1 MSKTTYLL
9 PQITEPV
16 VVDNCH
22 PQKYYLISNGNIS
35 IRVTPNTWSK
45 LRDHYA
51 RNMKNNPTQEFINF
65 DLFLNG
71 DKQFKLTAIHRDNYG
86 MNIKLHITD
95 VKTDEKHIID
105 FKKDVINVESK
116 EYHEKK
122 QKYFEENREI
132 NKERSK
138 RHYYAKKQQMQQASQ
153 EASQN
158 VSWRQQETNKETIQE
173 TKEENAPQSDF
184 MMAFLSSIV
193 DTNKLNEKREELK
206 KMQEKCKMLQKMLD
220 IFS

>member
-35 IRVTPNTWSK
+35 IRVTPSTWSK

-71 DKQFKLTAIHRDNYG
+71 EKQFKLTAIHRDNYG

-153 EASQN
+153 ETPQN
-158 VSWRQQETNKETIQE
+158 VSWRQQETKEETIQE
-173 TKEENAPQSDF
+173 KKEENAPQSDF

-206 KMQEKCKMLQKMLD
+206 KMQEKCIMLQKMLD

>member
-65 DLFLNG
+65 DMYLNG
-71 DKQFKLTAIHRDNYG
+71 EKQFKLTAIHRDNYG

-138 RHYYAKKQQMQQASQ
+138 RHYYAKKQQMQQT
-153 EASQN
+153 SQN
-158 VSWRQQETNKETIQE
+158 VSWRQQETKEETIQE
-173 TKEENAPQSDF
+173 KKEENAPQSDF

-206 KMQEKCKMLQKMLD
+206 KMQEKCNMLQKMLD

>member
-16 VVDNCH
+16 VVENCH

-35 IRVTPNTWSK
+35 VRVSPSTWCK

-51 RNMKNNPTQEFINF
+51 RNIKNNPTQEFINF

-71 DKQFKLTAIHRDNYG
+71 EKQFKLTAIHRDNYG
-86 MNIKLHITD
+86 MNIKFHITD
-95 VKTDEKHIID
+95 VKNDENHIID
-105 FKKDVINVESK
+105 FKKDVISVESQ
-116 EYHEKK
+116 EYHNKK
-122 QKYFEENREI
+122 VKYFEENREI

-153 EASQN
+153 EAPQN
-158 VSWRQQETNKETIQE
+158 VSWRQQETKEETIQE
-173 TKEENAPQSDF
+173 KKEENAPQSDF

-206 KMQEKCKMLQKMLD
+206 KMQDKCNMLQKMLD